1 MPEVSQQIIARNIG
15 IPSGF
20 EGISV
25 APDIAETRLPESSPL
40 VPSDAAMDSPLQAL
54 MDSPSHDAQLLRD
67 MRPNITQLEILSPNL
82 YHGLSRDTLTTFV
95 TLASREQNPERLAIF
110 QRAAALLKEET
121 SHQDLLFAYRNALH
135 KG

>member
-1 MPEVSQQIIARNIG
+1 MPEISSHIQPNFNSPA
-15 IPSGF
+15 GF

-25 APDIAETRLPESSPL
+25 APDIAETRLPEPSPL

-54 MDSPSHDAQLLRD
+54 MDSPSHDNQLLKD
-67 MRPNITQLEILSPNL
+67 IRPNITQLEILSPNM
-82 YHGLSRDTLTTFV
+82 YHGLCRDTLTTFA
-95 TLASREQNPERLAIF
+95 TLSRQEQNPDRLAIF
-110 QRAAALLKEET
+110 QRAAALLKDET